1 MTPETVHKLKR
12 LQTLLAATSYS
23 FPAEDAKGFPNL
35 LPAARKI
42 GLGRRSLT
50 GMMTSGAKVEGPGP
64 FESALERDYFVL
76 LEFDQQVSVWHP
88 QPAEVTGP
96 AAGRSGN
103 QKYYPDVLVERIE
116 TVNGEPTQRA
126 ELCEIKYRE
135 EIFRKWVTLK
145 PKFKACRRYARQRG
159 WRFRILT
166 EVEIRTPRLA
176 NAKFLLP
183 YSRRDTDWILEHQV
197 MESVRALG
205 ETTIH
210 QYMASLPGSQWD
222 KAAVLPVVYYLIC
235 RGEIVANLD
244 QPLTPQSPIRA
255 VDQ

>member
-1 MTPETVHKLKR
+1 ML
-12 LQTLLAATSYS
+12 
-23 FPAEDAKGFPNL
+23 
-35 LPAARKI
+35 
-42 GLGRRSLT
+42 
-50 GMMTSGAKVEGPGP
+50 
-64 FESALERDYFVL
+64 
-76 LEFDQQVSVWHP
+76 
-88 QPAEVTGP
+88 
-96 AAGRSGN
+96 AGRETE
-103 QKYYPDVLVERIE
+103 KYYPDVLVERIE

>member
-166 EVEIRTPRLA
+166 
-176 NAKFLLP
+176 
-183 YSRRDTDWILEHQV
+183 DTDWILEHQV